1 MALPSYMSR
10 REGRY
15 YLQVR
20 LARPLAALIGVP
32 LYRASLR
39 TCDYRQA
46 RLRLAECLAWI
57 YRMNDSVDYP
67 DLIEKNVAQLHQR
80 RNGTAPYASGPSA
93 DRPLLAGKL
102 RKPTFRQRPRC
113 GSSRVFKTV

>member
-67 DLIEKNVAQLHQR
+67 DLIEKNVAQLVLSQTQLR
-80 RNGTAPYASGPSA
+80 DALCADLGVQAARISNCSA
-93 DRPLLAGKL
+93 IDGLGL
-102 RKPTFRQRPRC
+102 
-113 GSSRVFKTV
+113 